1 MVTKTHKG
9 KGKFT
14 HTCQQ
19 RDDFKRIVLYMHTN
33 SACTQVV
40 RFFGQATCILCVA
53 HVTRPWFKEFSILH
67 DLLRDT
73 SSSPRKSEP
82 AKQPINKF
90 GKLIFKEIMIWSQL
104 SSSTA
109 IFSKHLSWSYLQVN
123 STTKIGDSFPG
134 HFTATQCFLP
144 CKWKLFVWR
153 MSSIATDRQ
162 EE

>member
-73 SSSPRKSEP
+73 SSSPPKIRASEATHYIISLANWFSMSLWFDLSWVAAQRFFQSICHDP
-82 AKQPINKF
+82 
-90 GKLIFKEIMIWSQL
+90 IFKWTQQQKLETHFQAISQPHSASCL
-104 SSSTA
+104 
-109 IFSKHLSWSYLQVN
+109 VN
-123 STTKIGDSFPG
+123 GSCSFEGCRP
-134 HFTATQCFLP
+134 
-144 CKWKLFVWR
+144 
-153 MSSIATDRQ
+153 
-162 EE
+162 